1 MKTDYQNTEPDKLSL
16 PATISFP
23 AKNTEKIVELM
34 KESDIK
40 CIVNS
45 DERKTDIAFSV
56 EDIEKLN
63 KLLQSV
69 GIDKQLNNSAI
80 QFPKIEKKEQLIPI
94 ANAISNLYD
103 RKINGRNSR
112 IESHKKHIGTLS
124 AELTKCSTKVQT
136 LKETELMLVKA
147 AMTFPAFK
155 VPINALIKRNEK
167 KIERFSN
174 GIPKLEKQIRIH
186 QTTID
191 KLSKSAENYK
201 VRKSACKHLSDV
213 VKSFSISNRKNRN
226 QTYLTALSSLNNNIQ
241 QINNDKIKS
250 CIEAISKTSEN
261 FSELPLVQQ
270 KKAQERITNLIRTKN
285 TLEEKNKIL
294 QAAQPDILKMLVE
307 LNDNKTTEKIDRAEM
322 MFNKAIA
329 NSGMS
334 LDSVMVS
341 AAVENSRA
349 VSPTAAEI
357 AQVEISVLGNIN
369 DKDGDMIPDRLDST
383 FNPKVTENNKKIP
396 VSNIEE
402 IQSEN
407 TQTQEIRAESDDN
420 FDAMLEKYKDQ
431 IPPND
436 YDYEPEPPPDNY
448 IDADNTFNQ
457 KITKKAE
464 APDKKTEQ
472 TDKTDS
478 KIYLVTDEELN
489 VLKKTEINPKVN
501 RKQISENGKIPVLIK
516 AKDKDRFEEILSNL
530 KKSKENKVVKK

>member
-23 AKNTEKIVELM
+23 AENAEKIVELM

-45 DERKTDIAFSV
+45 DEKKTYITFSV

-69 GIDKQLNNSAI
+69 GIDKQLNNSAL
-80 QFPKIEKKEQLIPI
+80 QFPKIEKKEKLIPI

-147 AMTFPAFK
+147 AMTFPVFK

-167 KIERFSN
+167 KIERLSN

-213 VKSFSISNRKNRN
+213 VKSFSISNRKDRN

-261 FSELPLVQQ
+261 FSELPLVRQ

-294 QAAQPDILKMLVE
+294 QAAQPDILKMLAE
-307 LNDNKTTEKIDRAEM
+307 LNDDKTTAVIDKAEII
-322 MFNKAIA
+322 FNKAIA

-334 LDSVMVS
+334 LDSVIVS
-341 AAVENSRA
+341 AAVESSRA

-383 FNPKVTENNKKIP
+383 FNPKVTENNEKTPI
-396 VSNIEE
+396 SNIEE

-436 YDYEPEPPPDNY
+436 YDYEPEPPSDDY
-448 IDADNTFNQ
+448 IDADSIFNQ
-457 KITKKAE
+457 QITKKAE
-464 APDKKTEQ
+464 ALDKKTEQ

-489 VLKKTEINPKVN
+489 ILKKTEINPKVN
-501 RKQISENGKIPVLIK
+501 RKQISENGKIPVLIE
-516 AKDKDRFEEILSNL
+516 AKDKDRFEEILNNL